1 MAVDSAQQTQLAK
14 NTNQQGM
21 KTFIRLACRISKKA
35 RSCIHR
41 NKKQQST
48 STSSSSSNKLT
59 TATTTPTTTLTTPPK
74 KTTASTEQCSNKK
87 NKLEKRISSDF
98 LVYSTTKP
106 CQNKDQIE
114 NACAKTKTLET
125 EICIGGS
132 EVTKVNEYLK
142 RPRRNAVFVTTDEE
156 KAGLKLVLRY
166 YIQTQSI
173 KQFVL

>member
-1 MAVDSAQQTQLAK
+1 MAVDTTQQMQLAK

-35 RSCIHR
+35 KSCIHR
-41 NKKQQST
+41 NKKQQQST
-48 STSSSSSNKLT
+48 S
-59 TATTTPTTTLTTPPK
+59 PTLNTLTTTTTST
-74 KTTASTEQCSNKK
+74 KTTSLPTTQCSNKK

-98 LVYSTTKP
+98 LVYSTKP

-125 EICIGGS
+125 EVCIGGN

-142 RPRRNAVFVTTDEE
+142 RPRRNAVFITTDEE